1 MDPPIRYIPT
11 VVSPV
16 PEEEEEDNED
26 VDDDDDGDEAK
37 KKDDFSVQEVVE
49 NEPTLLRPPPALR
62 RPFLLS
68 PCSSTA
74 GTPRMNPNLG
84 EGGRGCTGY
93 QNCKW
98 ETCRL
103 KRPNLFCLQ
112 IVCFLDVLASESL
125 VPFLESIVTTAK
137 GWS

>member
-1 MDPPIRYIPT
+1 MVRQEGLMDPPIRYIPT

-26 VDDDDDGDEAK
+26 GDASDDGDGAQ

-49 NEPTLLRPPPALR
+49 NEPTLLRPPPVLR

-74 GTPRMNPNLG
+74 GTHSLNSNLG
-84 EGGRGCTGY
+84 KVRDCI
-93 QNCKW
+93 
-98 ETCRL
+98 L
-103 KRPNLFCLQ
+103 
-112 IVCFLDVLASESL
+112 
-125 VPFLESIVTTAK
+125 
-137 GWS
+137 